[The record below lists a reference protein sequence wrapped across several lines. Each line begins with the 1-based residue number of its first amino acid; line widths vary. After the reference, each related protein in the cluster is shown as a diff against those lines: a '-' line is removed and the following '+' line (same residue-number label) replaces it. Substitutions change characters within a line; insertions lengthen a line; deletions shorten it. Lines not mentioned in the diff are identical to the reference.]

1 MTLVTE
7 TTDTMHD
14 ITVNLTPGLSPA
26 VITVA
31 GADRPGVSGAFFRV
45 LSAYRVQLLDVEQ
58 SLFRGRL
65 NLAAL
70 VGINADRADT
80 LTEGLTETLKA
91 YGQKVTVDDPWG
103 YGNSLEWATSC
114 PPPRHNFVSLPR
126 IRSERPAFELHY
138 PHMVER
144 MRAEAHVGRH

>member
-45 LSAYRVQLLDVEQ
+45 LSA
-58 SLFRGRL
+58 
-65 NLAAL
+65 
-70 VGINADRADT
+70 
-80 LTEGLTETLKA
+80 
-91 YGQKVTVDDPWG
+91 
-103 YGNSLEWATSC
+103 
-114 PPPRHNFVSLPR
+114 
-126 IRSERPAFELHY
+126 
-138 PHMVER
+138 
-144 MRAEAHVGRH
+144 

>member
-91 YGQKVTVDDPWG
+91 Y
-103 YGNSLEWATSC
+103 
-114 PPPRHNFVSLPR
+114 
-126 IRSERPAFELHY
+126 
-138 PHMVER
+138 
-144 MRAEAHVGRH
+144 